1 MTMAKHSYE
10 RGNPKH
16 IALLALLLISV
27 GAIALVSDTA
37 SAQQQQRFQV
47 RPAATGTNPPERTNT
62 TPDTPTAVLPSPA
75 IDKTSALGQA
85 LAACNQDAEKETFTL
100 PGPKGEIT
108 LDRCYKGRAHLICVF
123 AALSTEA
130 RSLTGTYAKIVDA
143 NYPEINTVDGI
154 CKLNPE
160 TLTSSIVGSEDFA
173 KRFKEL
179 KAQVAAATSCAGN
192 VEQTFKT
199 VTLTDMTQAP
209 EVLKSMTASIDG
221 DIAKVSEGD
230 RQISDLAEKMEASKK
245 AMKTITKIYHAMC
258 LQGER
263 AAEKAGK

>member
-16 IALLALLLISV
+16 IALLALLFISV

-37 SAQQQQRFQV
+37 SAQLQQRFQI

-62 TPDTPTAVLPSPA
+62 TPDTPTVVLPSPA